1 MANSITFR
9 SSSIT
14 SRSSSTTVRS
24 SLPGKTIRMG
34 PGHHAGE
41 RMRHQIAI
49 DGDQSTSMLEL
60 NTRVVIAPYS
70 AIESKSELFI
80 LP

>member
-1 MANSITFR
+1 
-9 SSSIT
+9 
-14 SRSSSTTVRS
+14 
-24 SLPGKTIRMG
+24 
-34 PGHHAGE
+34 
-41 RMRHQIAI
+41 MRHQIAI